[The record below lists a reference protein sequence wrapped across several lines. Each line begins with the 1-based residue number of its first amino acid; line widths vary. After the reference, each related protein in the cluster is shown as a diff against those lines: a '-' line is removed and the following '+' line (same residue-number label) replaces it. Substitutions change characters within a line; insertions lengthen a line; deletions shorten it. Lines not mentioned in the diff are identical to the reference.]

1 MPRTGKKARLVVAAV
16 LAATA
21 SPEPRPLKANKGG
34 NSGQHQ
40 RQLKSMTPA
49 MTVLL
54 DILYILFAA
63 QITTLTYVGQGFNVK
78 IVVLR
83 SSRYRETIE

>member
-21 SPEPRPLKANKGG
+21 SPEPRPQEAKKGKQWSAPMPVEVDDSR
-34 NSGQHQ
+34 NDS
-40 RQLKSMTPA
+40 PA
-49 MTVLL
+49 RPSLYLL
-54 DILYILFAA
+54 LCK
-63 QITTLTYVGQGFNVK
+63 ITTLTYVSQGFYVK

-83 SSRYRETIE
+83 SSRDREAIE